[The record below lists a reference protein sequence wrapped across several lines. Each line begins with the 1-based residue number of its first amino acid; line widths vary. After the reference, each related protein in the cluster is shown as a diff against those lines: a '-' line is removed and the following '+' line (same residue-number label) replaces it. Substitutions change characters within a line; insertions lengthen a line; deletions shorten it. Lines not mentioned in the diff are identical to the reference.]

1 MTKGR
6 LADGEFDFIIVG
18 GGTAGLVV
26 ANRLTEDPH
35 ISVLV
40 LEAGTD
46 KLKDAKITTPGLL
59 TLTYD
64 DPQYD
69 WSFDTVPQRLIAQ
82 ENLYGKSV
90 SHSRGKVI
98 GGSSA
103 INALALIYPPR
114 SSIDAWERLGNK
126 GWNWDT
132 LAPYYRKFHTF
143 NRPSKETAEA
153 LGTGYIDEKVQG
165 TSGPIQS
172 SFPEFHGPLGKAWPE
187 TFKNLNFPLHS
198 DPLSGE
204 SSGGFSYLSTVDP
217 KNWER
222 SHAGSAYYS
231 PVAARP
237 NLQLLS
243 ESMVEKVIFE
253 KRSDGTVAAK
263 GISFVHNGAQS
274 VQTAK
279 KEVILCAG
287 AIQSPQLLEVSGIGN
302 SALLQSYN
310 IEVVLDNPHVGENL
324 QDHPMTGISFEV
336 IDGLPTI
343 DMIRDPQVI
352 QGAMEAYQASRQGP
366 LTSGFHSVAS
376 LPVVE
381 FLSEEGRSELS
392 RLLDTNIK
400 STSPSAEPSVSK
412 QHTILRSVLESP
424 SESSV
429 IIGMGASQMHFDKSL
444 QKDIYAITEPENYV
458 SFLVALAQPFSRGS
472 VHIKSASIS
481 DPPDID
487 PRYLSHP
494 LDLEILARHVKY
506 IPTIAA
512 TEPLASLIKDGGRR
526 LPDGI
531 DLDSL
536 DSAKEYCKRN
546 IITNNHPCG
555 TCAMLPLEQGGV
567 TDSRLR
573 VYWVE
578 GLRVVDASIFPMIPR
593 GNIQSSVYAVA
604 ERAAD
609 LIKEDWGI
617 TA

>member
-1 MTKGR
+1 M
-6 LADGEFDFIIVG
+6 A
-18 GGTAGLVV
+18 LVIERFT
-26 ANRLTEDPH
+26 N
-35 ISVLV
+35 
-40 LEAGTD
+40 
-46 KLKDAKITTPGLL
+46 
-59 TLTYD
+59 
-64 DPQYD
+64 
-69 WSFDTVPQRLIAQ
+69 Q
-82 ENLYGKSV
+82 EHLYGKRV

-114 SSIDAWERLGNK
+114 SSIDAWERLGNE

-153 LGTGYIDEKVQG
+153 LDTGYIDDKVQG

-187 TFKNLNFPLHS
+187 TFKNLNFPLTS

-231 PVAARP
+231 PIAGRP
-237 NLQLLS
+237 NLHLLS
-243 ESMVEKVIFE
+243 ECMVENVVFK
-253 KRSDGTVAAK
+253 KRSAGALAAK
-263 GISFVHNGAQS
+263 GVSFVHDGVQQVQS
-274 VQTAK
+274 AH
-279 KEVILCAG
+279 KEVLLCAG
-287 AIQSPQLLEVSGIGN
+287 AFQSPQLLELSGVGHPKILHPHG
-302 SALLQSYN
+302 
-310 IEVVLDNPHVGENL
+310 IEVLLDNGHVGENL
-324 QDHPMTGISFEV
+324 QDHPMTGMSVEV
-336 IDGLPTI
+336 TDGLPTI
-343 DMIRDPQVI
+343 DMIRDPHVV
-352 QGAMEAYQASRQGP
+352 QGAQEAYQSSRQGP
-366 LTSGFHSVAS
+366 LTSSFHSIAS

-381 FLSEEGRSELS
+381 FLSGEGRSELI
-392 RLLDTNIK
+392 RLLDTNIG
-400 STSPSAEPSVSK
+400 SRSPSVQPSIDK
-412 QHTILRSVLESP
+412 QHAILRSVLESP

-429 IIGMGASQMHFDKSL
+429 IIGMGASQMHFDRIL
-444 QKDIYAITEPENYV
+444 QKDIYAITEPENYM

-472 VHIKSASIS
+472 VHIKSSSIS
-481 DPPDID
+481 DPPDIN
-487 PRYLSHP
+487 PCYLSEP
-494 LDLEILARHVKY
+494 LDLEILARHMRY

-512 TEPLASLIKDGGRR
+512 TKPLASLIKKGGRH

-531 DLDSL
+531 NLETL
-536 DSAKEYCKRN
+536 DSAKEHCKRN

-555 TCAMLPLEQGGV
+555 TCAMLPLHQGGV
-567 TDSRLR
+567 VDSRLR
-573 VYWVE
+573 VYGVD

-617 TA
+617 SS

>member
-1 MTKGR
+1 
-6 LADGEFDFIIVG
+6 
-18 GGTAGLVV
+18 
-26 ANRLTEDPH
+26 
-35 ISVLV
+35 
-40 LEAGTD
+40 
-46 KLKDAKITTPGLL
+46 
-59 TLTYD
+59 
-64 DPQYD
+64 
-69 WSFDTVPQRLIAQ
+69 
-82 ENLYGKSV
+82 
-90 SHSRGKVI
+90 
-98 GGSSA
+98 
-103 INALALIYPPR
+103 
-114 SSIDAWERLGNK
+114 
-126 GWNWDT
+126 
-132 LAPYYRKFHTF
+132 
-143 NRPSKETAEA
+143 
-153 LGTGYIDEKVQG
+153 
-165 TSGPIQS
+165 
-172 SFPEFHGPLGKAWPE
+172 
-187 TFKNLNFPLHS
+187 
-198 DPLSGE
+198 
-204 SSGGFSYLSTVDP
+204 
-217 KNWER
+217 
-222 SHAGSAYYS
+222 
-231 PVAARP
+231 
-237 NLQLLS
+237 
-243 ESMVEKVIFE
+243 MVEKVIFE